1 MLPSTHP
8 PLLELQTQ
16 LWKAR
21 AQAKQKWLERSL
33 QEPTDD
39 PSETA
44 RRALWVK
51 RALEAVKRAQA
62 TMKYNAALVDA
73 YSEHLS
79 DLEMT
84 LMSAAER
91 QLVTSNGKPEKQRE

>member
-79 DLEMT
+79 VLEMT